1 MLPIQVRNL
10 RVGAALQ
17 LVNNGA
23 KLRRDPRS
31 SDTQPTA
38 TLYVSAHSLPDSKP
52 IEPPG
57 QETLPTRA
65 EPSHRPLIVSA
76 LVDHFN
82 LQAAQLRGR
91 RPPLAALSAPDKS
104 AIQGPRNLPGR
115 GKAVLSSPLA
125 NQSS

>member
-10 RVGAALQ
+10 RLGAALQ

-23 KLRRDPRS
+23 KLRRNPRS
-31 SDTQPTA
+31 SDTQHTA

-65 EPSHRPLIVSA
+65 EPSHHPLIVSA

-82 LQAAQLRGR
+82 LQAAQLRGEEASFSCFVC
-91 RPPLAALSAPDKS
+91 P
-104 AIQGPRNLPGR
+104 
-115 GKAVLSSPLA
+115 
-125 NQSS
+125 